1 MRKTATNIASA
12 SNTEQAKEQAREILK
27 NLDIKK
33 NLKSP
38 SSGINSAARQ
48 NNQENVAPKPFLN
61 ALSPVSSRDAH
72 NQEKLILT
80 SGRHQRAE
88 SNASGLN
95 QVNPKSVDSRRK
107 SMATPSMKQQA
118 VSH

>member
-38 SSGINSAARQ
+38 SSGINSAAR
-48 NNQENVAPKPFLN
+48 
-61 ALSPVSSRDAH
+61 
-72 NQEKLILT
+72 
-80 SGRHQRAE
+80 
-88 SNASGLN
+88 
-95 QVNPKSVDSRRK
+95 
-107 SMATPSMKQQA
+107 
-118 VSH
+118 